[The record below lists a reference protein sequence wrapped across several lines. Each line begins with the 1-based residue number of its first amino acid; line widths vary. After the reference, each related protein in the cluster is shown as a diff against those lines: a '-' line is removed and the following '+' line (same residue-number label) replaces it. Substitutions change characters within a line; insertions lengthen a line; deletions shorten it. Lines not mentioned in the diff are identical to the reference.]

1 MAALPALKDSF
12 VQLKTRMDKAVEDF
26 RKEMT
31 STRTGRASVHML
43 DGVMVEAYGSQ
54 MPLNQLANVSA
65 PEPQLITVQPWDVS
79 QIGAIEK
86 AIRSGDLGL
95 NPMNDGKLVR
105 VPVPALT
112 EDRRKEMVKH
122 LHKVLEEHRTAVRN
136 IRRDG
141 NDVDQE
147 GDEGQEDHR
156 GRRARRDGE
165 PAEADRRRDQEDGR
179 DGQGQRERSD
189 VDLAATRIAERS
201 G

>member
-1 MAALPALKDSF
+1 MTQVSMASIPGLKDSF
-12 VQLKTRMDKAVEDF
+12 AQLKTRMDKAVEDF
-26 RKEMT
+26 RREMT

-43 DGVMVEAYGSQ
+43 DGVVVDAYGSQ

-86 AIRSGDLGL
+86 AIRSADLGL

-112 EDRRKEMVKH
+112 EERRKEMVKH
-122 LHKVLEEHRTAVRN
+122 LNKVLEEHRTAIRN

-141 NDVDQE
+141 NDAIKKAMKDKKITEDEEHSAMDQIQKLTD
-147 GDEGQEDHR
+147 DEIKKMEEM
-156 GRRARRDGE
+156 AKAKE
-165 PAEADRRRDQEDGR
+165 KEVL
-179 DGQGQRERSD
+179 S
-189 VDLAATRIAERS
+189 V
-201 G
+201 